1 MEATTVTV
9 SQKPMT
15 TALHGAMMTT
25 VITVAGKAPIAIA
38 RSKSGVVAFVNGIEV
53 STHSFA
59 NKLRTFADTG
69 INMTAVAPVA
79 ARFGI
84 EY

>member
-1 MEATTVTV
+1 MEATVTV

-25 VITVAGKAPIAIA
+25 VITVTGKAPIAIA
-38 RSKSGVVAFVNGIEV
+38 RSKSGVVAFISGVEV
-53 STHSFA
+53 SVSSFA
-59 NKLRTFADTG
+59 NKLRTFADAG
-69 INMTAVAPVA
+69 INMAAVAPVA

>member
-38 RSKSGVVAFVNGIEV
+38 RSKSGVVAFISGVEVSVTSFLNKLHTFQENGI
-53 STHSFA
+53 
-59 NKLRTFADTG
+59 D
-69 INMTAVAPVA
+69 MTAALPVL
-79 ARFGI
+79 ARYGV
-84 EY
+84 EL